1 MGNQIKKYIITEEY
15 LIQLLTSHME
25 TIALHKAG
33 LGDWPYYTVAL
44 SDFMIDCGKQDNKT
58 YFSMNEI
65 VENELSKLEPIKE
78 GDKIWDT
85 VDLLRLQ

>member
-15 LIQLLTSHME
+15 LKDLLAGRME
-25 TIALHKAG
+25 LLALHKAG
-33 LGDWPYYTVAL
+33 IGEWMYYNTAI
-44 SDFMIDCGKQDNKT
+44 SDFMIDCGKEDNKA
-58 YFSMNEI
+58 YVSMTEI